1 MILTVDLNLKKR
13 EGKEAL
19 KRCWQ
24 RHNSNLYLPDTS
36 YALLITELQLQ
47 KRVKS
52 QSLVL
57 FLLPNRESW
66 ESLQDELSQQAET
79 DFI

>member
-1 MILTVDLNLKKR
+1 MILTVDLNLKKS

-19 KRCWQ
+19 KICWQ

-36 YALLITELQLQ
+36 YTLLITELQLQ

-57 FLLPNRESW
+57 FLLPKKPDCN
-66 ESLQDELSQQAET
+66 
-79 DFI
+79 